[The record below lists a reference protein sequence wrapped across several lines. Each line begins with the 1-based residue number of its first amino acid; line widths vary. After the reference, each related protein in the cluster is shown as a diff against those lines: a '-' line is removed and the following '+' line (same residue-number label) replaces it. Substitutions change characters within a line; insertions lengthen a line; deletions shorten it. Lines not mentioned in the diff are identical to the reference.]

1 MKARTFMTMAAAAL
15 VLAACNN
22 NDDENTH
29 QVTARFSAE
38 IDDAVLTRAAGT
50 QWGQGDEIGIS
61 AVNNEAMSGRYTNV
75 KYTTANGDG
84 NFTGTPVYFQ
94 NTENVDFTAYYP
106 FSGSE
111 GTAAGTI
118 PNNTRAENQTVT
130 NQKNIDYLFAEAKD
144 ANNNNANVSF
154 TFSHKMSQITLTF
167 VNDGDDTDIS
177 DITAYTISG
186 LKMVGEFNTANGTA
200 TATAEN
206 PEELTIGSI
215 SDLSGDE
222 AEVAPVILYPQSAAD
237 VTLTVALG
245 GQNYSCGLEIEDDE
259 LKAGNNYTFDIT
271 VSKTGLTVSQYSI
284 SGWNPVP
291 GSGTATM

>member
-22 NDDENTH
+22 NDDENARP
-29 QVTARFSAE
+29 VAARFSTE

-50 QWGQGDEIGIS
+50 AWGKGDEIGIS
-61 AVNNEAMSGRYTNV
+61 AVNNAAMSGRYTNV
-75 KYTTANGDG
+75 KYTTADGDG

-118 PNNTRAENQTVT
+118 PNNTRAENQTAA

-167 VNDGDDTDIS
+167 KKGDDTDIS
-177 DITAYTISG
+177 DITAYTIKG
-186 LKMVGEFNTANGTA
+186 LKMEGEFNTADGTA
-200 TATAEN
+200 TAAATASAEN
-206 PEELTIGSI
+206 LVMSVSGLSVDKPE
-215 SDLSGDE
+215 
-222 AEVAPVILYPQSAAD
+222 AAPVILYPQGAAN

-245 GQNYSCGLEIEDDE
+245 GQNYSCDLEIEDDE

-271 VSKTGLTVSQYSI
+271 VSKTGLNVSQYSI
-284 SGWNPVP
+284 NGWNPVNVN
-291 GSGTATM
+291 GTAYM

>member
-22 NDDENTH
+22 SDDENTRP
-29 QVTARFSAE
+29 VAARFSME

-50 QWGQGDEIGIS
+50 VWGKGDEIGIS

-75 KYTTANGDG
+75 KYTTADGDG

-106 FSGSE
+106 FSGNE

-118 PNNTRAENQTVT
+118 TSNTKAENQTT

-186 LKMVGEFNTANGTA
+186 LKMEGSFNTADGTA
-200 TATAEN
+200 EATTTASAEN
-206 PEELTIGSI
+206 LVMSVSG
-215 SDLSGDE
+215 LSGDK

-237 VTLTVALG
+237 VTLTVTLG
-245 GQNYSCGLEIEDDE
+245 GQSYSCDLEIEDDE

-284 SGWNPVP
+284 SSWISVP
-291 GSGTATM
+291 GSGTAYM